1 VTLRRVT
8 EVSGISAGAI
18 THFLGSKD
26 AMVAAAVTR
35 AYRDYEA
42 RMEAIL
48 DSDMDPPDRLASWIS
63 DIISPATGGEW
74 SLWVGLWGRAPFDAR
89 IRYELGNVYKAHS
102 RHLARLIDDGI
113 ASGHFREGDAGVAAD
128 QLIAMVD
135 GLAMRVLLDTAACS
149 FEYARTVVD
158 TFLGTSVLRDS
169 RPSPSSSPQL

>member
-48 DSDMDPPDRLASWIS
+48 DSDMDPPDRAGFLDLRHHFARDW
-63 DIISPATGGEW
+63 GEW

-89 IRYELGNVYKAHS
+89 NSLRNW
-102 RHLARLIDDGI
+102 
-113 ASGHFREGDAGVAAD
+113 
-128 QLIAMVD
+128 AMSTKHT
-135 GLAMRVLLDTAACS
+135 RVTWRA
-149 FEYARTVVD
+149 
-158 TFLGTSVLRDS
+158 
-169 RPSPSSSPQL
+169 